1 MRYDH
6 HMSTRKAIIGAATMS
21 GMLIGAGGLGG
32 CRVFR
37 GQDATQQDAEQAS
50 PPAEVAANQPA
61 TNQPVSNQAGANQGD
76 VPQPTED
83 RTTVV
88 IDERPSARYRVDER
102 PPIAEPGAEPVIREP
117 AITPDDLI
125 VTDTRAAAS
134 REEQALTSAKEL
146 RAMGDIQSA
155 LAELERAIAINP
167 RFTPALLEAGD
178 LHFEMG
184 EIALAERSYA
194 AAARSE
200 PRNYDAQYRHASA
213 LASLSRPNDAVRA
226 YLRALAV
233 RPNEFDAVLG
243 LSRVH
248 LESGNTD
255 QALPY
260 AERASRSR
268 PRSGEARM
276 HLGTVYAALERHEE
290 AVVEYRQ
297 AAELLPKPASGLLL
311 NMAESFSRLGRY
323 AEMVGALNEVV
334 VSEPSPVAY
343 ERLGSG
349 LFRLRRYDDALGAFQ
364 ASADLD
370 PSYTPALNGIAVCEL
385 NNYLWSGKENGS
397 ARVRALEA
405 MRRSLRLD
413 RSQPKIVELLRRY
426 ANAAPQERG
435 G

>member
-1 MRYDH
+1 MRYDSV
-6 HMSTRKAIIGAATMS
+6 MSTRSTHRAIIGAATVS
-21 GMLIGAGGLGG
+21 GMLVAGVVLTG
-32 CRVFR
+32 CRAWR
-37 GQDATQQDAEQAS
+37 SQDAEPERSDETQRQPAATETGAS
-50 PPAEVAANQPA
+50 PS
-61 TNQPVSNQAGANQGD
+61 TM
-76 VPQPTED
+76 
-83 RTTVV
+83 V
-88 IDERPSARYRVDER
+88 IDERPSAQYRVESR
-102 PPIAEPGAEPVIREP
+102 PPVGADRDEPAVRAPAVREP
-117 AITPDDLI
+117 AITPEDLI
-125 VTDTRAAAS
+125 VTDAGAPAT
-134 REEQALTSAKEL
+134 REERALASAKEL
-146 RAMGDIQSA
+146 RAMGDIQAA

-184 EIALAERSYA
+184 EVALAERSYA

-213 LASLSRPNDAVRA
+213 LASLGRPNEAVRA

-233 RPNEFDAVLG
+233 RPNAFDAVLG

-248 LESGNTD
+248 LETGAAD
-255 QALPY
+255 QSLPY

-276 HLGTVYAALERHEE
+276 HLGTVYAALERHED
-290 AVVEYRQ
+290 AVIEYRQ
-297 AAELLPKPASGLLL
+297 AAELLPKPAPGLLL

-334 VSEPSPVAY
+334 VAEPSPVAF

-349 LFRLRRYDDALGAFQ
+349 LFRLRRYDDSLGAFQ
-364 ASADLD
+364 SSADLD
-370 PSYTPALNGIAVCEL
+370 PTYTPALNGIAVCEL
-385 NNYLWSGKENGS
+385 NNYLWSGKEDGA
-397 ARVRALEA
+397 ARERAVDA

>member
-6 HMSTRKAIIGAATMS
+6 AMSTRRASNRAVFGRAVFGRAGFGAATAA
-21 GMLIGAGGLGG
+21 GLLVVAGGLTG
-32 CRVFR
+32 CRAWR
-37 GQDATQQDAEQAS
+37 SSDAGPDQETSSVANES
-50 PPAEVAANQPA
+50 PDTEPA
-61 TNQPVSNQAGANQGD
+61 TM
-76 VPQPTED
+76 
-83 RTTVV
+83 VV
-88 IDERPSARYRVDER
+88 DERPSARYRVEER
-102 PPIAEPGAEPVIREP
+102 PVPSDGLSEPVVREP
-117 AITPDDLI
+117 AITPEDLI
-125 VTDTRAAAS
+125 VTDTGGVAS
-134 REEQALTSAKEL
+134 REEQALTAAKEL

-213 LASLSRPNDAVRA
+213 LAALNRPNEAVRA

-233 RPNEFDAVLG
+233 RPNEFEAVLG

-248 LESGNTD
+248 LEMGDAD

-297 AAELLPKPASGLLL
+297 AAELLPKPAPGLLL

-334 VSEPSPVAY
+334 VAEPSPVAY

-349 LFRLRRYDDALGAFQ
+349 LFRLRRYEESLNAFQ

-385 NNYLWSGKENGS
+385 NNYLWSGKEDGG
-397 ARVRALEA
+397 ARERAVAA
-405 MRRSLRLD
+405 MRQSLRLD